1 MTGPGGTHL
10 HAHLAWSGRAH
21 LDLMQLWRLVQPFE
35 HESPH
40 RRHRPSVSILRP
52 VNGRAVWLN
61 VGVKALLVGLLL
73 FSVFSDLERFNGKAM
88 VARALTYP
96 LAALVV
102 PVVWYARGGPRPYP
116 HLVDF
121 LVVLPFVVDTGGN
134 VLDLY
139 SVSWFDNLAHFLNW
153 TILVSAFALA
163 LARTRLA
170 RLPAWGLAVGFGA
183 ATEILWEIGE
193 YLVMK
198 LGSSGLQLTYVDT
211 IGDLALGG
219 CGTLLGA
226 TLVSAAWRL
235 SRT

>member
-1 MTGPGGTHL
+1 V
-10 HAHLAWSGRAH
+10 SRRA
-21 LDLMQLWRLVQPFE
+21 L
-35 HESPH
+35 
-40 RRHRPSVSILRP
+40 
-52 VNGRAVWLN
+52 WLN
-61 VGVKALLVGLLL
+61 LGLKAFLVGLLL

-102 PVVWYARGGPRPYP
+102 PVVWWLRGRPRPYP
-116 HLVDF
+116 HLIDS
-121 LVVLPFVVDTGGN
+121 LIVLPFVVDTGGN

-139 SVSWFDNLAHFLNW
+139 SVSWFDDLAHFLNW
-153 TILVSAFALA
+153 TILVSAFAIA
-163 LARTRLA
+163 LRRTPLGA
-170 RLPAWGLAVGFGA
+170 VPVWGLAVGLGA

-198 LGSSGLQLTYVDT
+198 LGSSGLQLTYEDT

-226 TLVSAAWRL
+226 TLVSAAWRI
-235 SRT
+235 SKS

>member
-1 MTGPGGTHL
+1 V
-10 HAHLAWSGRAH
+10 S
-21 LDLMQLWRLVQPFE
+21 
-35 HESPH
+35 
-40 RRHRPSVSILRP
+40 RRWL
-52 VNGRAVWLN
+52 WLN
-61 VGVKALLVGLLL
+61 LGLKALLVGLLL

-88 VARALTYP
+88 LARALTYP

-102 PVVWYARGGPRPYP
+102 PVIWRLRGRPRPYP
-116 HLVDF
+116 HAIDF
-121 LVVLPFVVDTGGN
+121 LVVLPFVIDTGGN

-139 SVSWFDNLAHFLNW
+139 SIYWFDDVAHLRNW

-163 LARTRLA
+163 LRRTRLGA
-170 RLPAWGLAVGFGA
+170 LPVWGLAVGLGA
-183 ATEILWEIGE
+183 VTEILWEIGE

-235 SRT
+235 SKT